1 MKTKRTQFGSHSH
14 TLTHTYTRHDSFR
27 EKQTNA
33 ATDSRLFKGVD
44 SNECTGRTRTR
55 IVTTFIRNKHSG
67 GRPNQIVPIKE
78 DQLRMEPHEHRA
90 LRDTACASPGMKP
103 HPPDRQNKRGKNQ
116 TKEADRSHSSS
127 LDTCLHTDKNH
138 IY

>member
-1 MKTKRTQFGSHSH
+1 MVSRYRVVTGHQWTEGIASPGDDENETYSIWA
-14 TLTHTYTRHDSFR
+14 TLTHTDTHVHTRHDSFR

-67 GRPNQIVPIKE
+67 GDQIKLY
-78 DQLRMEPHEHRA
+78 Q
-90 LRDTACASPGMKP
+90 
-103 HPPDRQNKRGKNQ
+103 
-116 TKEADRSHSSS
+116 
-127 LDTCLHTDKNH
+127 
-138 IY
+138 